1 MMRRLKDENGQAL
14 IMAALCMPLML
25 GFLGFALDVGMLS
38 VEKRRLQA
46 AADSAAIAGAAELSY
61 GDYVSAA
68 QSAAA
73 LNGFT
78 DGVNGAT
85 VSVNPSGSSTPS
97 PLYGAYAGQSGYL
110 EVIVKQTTP
119 TPFMGLF
126 HISSVDV
133 AARAVG
139 GQGSSPNCIYALSSM
154 GTSILLN
161 NNAQLSA
168 PGCGVVDDSS
178 STPAISVTGSANI
191 TATSVESVGTVYTDN
206 SGSKISPTATTGI
219 AAVSDPLASLSPPSY
234 SLTSCTV
241 DPLTYHGNGGSTY
254 SVGPGSTNSTTQNGN
269 TVCYTSLT
277 LGVNGD
283 TVTLNPGIYVIT
295 GALTFASGTVL
306 GGTGVT
312 FYLVGLGQVNIGNG
326 ATLNV
331 SAPTSGAYD
340 GILFYQDRTDILPAI
355 IEGGSSS
362 SLQGILYFPSASL
375 LIGNGSTSTV
385 ATPIIASTITMV
397 GGSKLTD
404 NDYSTIN
411 STSPLTVAKLVE

>member
-1 MMRRLKDENGQAL
+1 MRRLKDERGQAL

-73 LNGFT
+73 QNGFAN
-78 DGVNGAT
+78 GVNGAT
-85 VSVNPSGSSTPS
+85 VSVNPSGASTPS

-110 EVIVKQTTP
+110 EVIVTQSTP

-126 HISSVDV
+126 NISSVNV

-139 GQGSSPNCIYALSSM
+139 GQGSSPNCIYALSPI
-154 GTSILLN
+154 GISISLN

-168 PGCGVVDDSS
+168 PGCGVVDDSAN
-178 STPAISVTGSANI
+178 TPAISVTGSANI
-191 TATSVESVGTVYTDN
+191 TATSVESVGGVYTDN

-234 SLTSCTV
+234 SLPSCTL
-241 DPLTYHGNGGSTY
+241 DPLAHHGNGGSTY
-254 SVGPGSTNSTTQNGN
+254 SVGPGSTYSTTQNGN

-306 GGTGVT
+306 GGSGVT

-326 ATLNV
+326 ATLNF
-331 SAPTSGAYD
+331 SAPTSGTYD
-340 GILFYQDRTDILPAI
+340 GILFYQDRSDILPAI

-385 ATPIIASTITMV
+385 STPIIASTITMV
-397 GGSKLTD
+397 GGSKLID